1 MDMPHRVE
9 RYWRGQSAAI
19 LANGCDGEAAMS
31 MGPGYGLA
39 ASGAGGMRA
48 SDADRE
54 RAAEVLR
61 TGFAEG
67 RLDKDEYDDLL
78 GQVYT
83 AKTRADLATATQQ
96 LPGGGAM
103 LFPAPGMPPAR
114 YAAPTDRTNPLA
126 VASLVC
132 GVGQFFLPAP
142 TAILAIVFGHMARGQ
157 IRRTGER
164 GAGLAKAGL
173 VLGWTGLVLVILAL
187 VALVTLRG

>member
-1 MDMPHRVE
+1 
-9 RYWRGQSAAI
+9 
-19 LANGCDGEAAMS
+19 MS

-39 ASGAGGMRA
+39 ASGQGGMRA

-67 RLDKDEYDDLL
+67 RLDKDEYDTLL

-83 AKTRADLATATQQ
+83 AKTHTELATLTSQ
-96 LPGGGAM
+96 LPDGGSRLYLAAV
-103 LFPAPGMPPAR
+103 PAPAS
-114 YAAPTDRTNPLA
+114 YAAPAEQTNRLA

-132 GVGQFFLPAP
+132 ALAVFLIPLP
-142 TAILAIVFGHMARGQ
+142 TSILAIVFGHIARGQ

-164 GAGLAKAGL
+164 GAGLALAGL
-173 VLGWTGLVLVILAL
+173 VLGWAEVVLITLAL
-187 VALVTLRG
+187 VLFVLLHK

>member
-1 MDMPHRVE
+1 
-9 RYWRGQSAAI
+9 
-19 LANGCDGEAAMS
+19 MS

-39 ASGAGGMRA
+39 ASGPGRMRA

-67 RLDKDEYDDLL
+67 RLDKDEYDGLL

-83 AKTRADLATATQQ
+83 AKTHAELATLTQQ
-96 LPGGGAM
+96 LPGGGSM
-103 LFPAPGMPPAR
+103 LYAAPAAVPAR
-114 YAAPTDRTNPLA
+114 YAAPAEQTNRLA

-132 GVGQFFLPAP
+132 ALSVLVIPLP
-142 TAILAIVFGHMARGQ
+142 TSILAIVFGHIARGQ

-164 GAGLAKAGL
+164 GAGLALAGL
-173 VLGWTGLVLVILAL
+173 VLGWAEVVLITLAL
-187 VALVTLRG
+187 VALVLLRG

>member
-1 MDMPHRVE
+1 
-9 RYWRGQSAAI
+9 
-19 LANGCDGEAAMS
+19 MS

-39 ASGAGGMRA
+39 ASGQGGMRA

-67 RLDKDEYDDLL
+67 RLDKDEYDGLL

-83 AKTRADLATATQQ
+83 AKTHADLATLTSQ
-96 LPGGGAM
+96 LPGGGSM
-103 LFPAPGMPPAR
+103 L
-114 YAAPTDRTNPLA
+114 YAAPAPVPARAAAPAAPTNRLA

-132 GVGQFFLPAP
+132 ALAVFVLPLP
-142 TAILAIVFGHMARGQ
+142 TSILAIVFGHIARGQ

-164 GAGLAKAGL
+164 GDGLARAGL
-173 VLGWTGLVLVILAL
+173 VLGWAGVALVVLAL
-187 VALVTLRG
+187 VVFVGLRG